1 VAVRVGEVLKQGRY
15 EPNRAYNF
23 PAGDRHRNAKID
35 IYRHVGACVVAVDP
49 DTKADH
55 EVTVSCSD
63 PSLSA
68 IKLNVNVQ
76 SVAAQVQ
83 KQRREEKAK
92 NVKNQAEGYL
102 ARYSIEERLSAAVKA
117 LLKEQPANPTDFLCK
132 FLAAAEGETPYI
144 NRTKN
149 GSSKK
154 ATIGKA
160 ESACTNVVSSSPP
173 AVASQP
179 TAPTAMNAGK
189 FAEYYKA
196 QVLPNVA
203 ADCYDALYAKFPA
216 PKNMYKM
223 CYQSLQN
230 GQAQGQTSS
239 AAMAPTAS
247 AAAPAAETQTY
258 AEATALSA
266 GKFAENA
273 LDANFPGPKTTDTTR
288 NTSLQDINS
297 ANSENAPEKKPCI
310 MASNMLVGPQFY
322 SLNLPNRLMLI

>member
-160 ESACTNVVSSSPP
+160 ENACTNVVSSSPP
-173 AVASQP
+173 AMASQP

-216 PKNMYKM
+216 PKNM
-223 CYQSLQN
+223 
-230 GQAQGQTSS
+230 SS